1 MSATITGTGI
11 ASYPL
16 LVTQWSATSNT
27 RHLVHEILGNPIPD
41 ITLQPA
47 GPRTGTMSALFDSED
62 GAALLYGAL
71 RGTDV
76 LTFSDDDTATTVMD
90 FIANGTV
97 NTTTDSQNQSF
108 WTVTWDYLEVIQA

>member
-1 MSATITGTGI
+1 MSSTFTGP
-11 ASYPL
+11 ALAAYPI
-16 LVTQWSATSNT
+16 LVTQWSAASAT
-27 RHLVHEILGNPIPD
+27 RHLVHEILGNPVPD

-62 GAALLYGAL
+62 GAALLYAAL

-97 NTTTDSQNQSF
+97 TLATDDQFRSF
-108 WTVTWDYLEVIQA
+108 WTVTFDYLEVIQ